1 MATILSK
8 IIDFFKSDGFSSFC
22 KAVSKVIDFLMAKRQ
37 DKKDQE
43 VKKEKL
49 EKEIDNVANTGTL
62 DDLLDIAEK
71 TKKVNNS

>member
-8 IIDFFKSDGFSSFC
+8 IIGFFKSDGFSSFC
-22 KAVSKVIDFLMAKRQ
+22 KAVSKVIDFLTAKRQ
-37 DKKDQE
+37 DKKDKE
-43 VKKEKL
+43 VKKENL

>member
-8 IIDFFKSDGFSSFC
+8 IIGFFKSDGFSSFC

-43 VKKEKL
+43 VKKENL

>member
-1 MATILSK
+1 
-8 IIDFFKSDGFSSFC
+8 
-22 KAVSKVIDFLMAKRQ
+22 MAKRQ

-43 VKKEKL
+43 VKKENL

>member
-8 IIDFFKSDGFSSFC
+8 IIGFFKSEGFSSFC

-43 VKKEKL
+43 VKKENL

-62 DDLLDIAEK
+62 NDLLDIAEK